1 MRNKDIHEAF
11 KKTGIKKWM
20 VAEMLGLGNNSD
32 IVFSKKLRTELSPEE
47 KKKIFEIIEELKNE
61 NVS

>member
-11 KKTGIKKWM
+11 KKAGIKKWM

-32 IVFSKKLRTELSPEE
+32 IVFSKKLRMELSPEE

>member
-1 MRNKDIHEAF
+1 MRNAEIHERF
-11 KKTGIKKWM
+11 KTSGIKKWLCAEKLGISD
-20 VAEMLGLGNNSD
+20 VA
-32 IVFSKKLRTELSPEE
+32 FSKKLRTELSPED